1 MIGQTVLS
9 LFVVWLHL
17 GFAPTRATEKP
28 PNKVQRLHF
37 GAVKMIALILPLQRS
52 EDRARRRRKETSPE
66 RSDRR
71 ARELGI
77 GGKLFGIRN

>member
-17 GFAPTRATEKP
+17 GFAPTRAIEKP

-37 GAVKMIALILPLQRS
+37 GVVKISLLFYPFNDPKIAHGAVTKC
-52 EDRARRRRKETSPE
+52 
-66 RSDRR
+66 
-71 ARELGI
+71 
-77 GGKLFGIRN
+77 F

>member
-9 LFVVWLHL
+9 LLVVWLHL

-37 GAVKMIALILPLQRS
+37 DAVKVIALILPFN
-52 EDRARRRRKETSPE
+52 DPKIAHGAFTKC
-66 RSDRR
+66 
-71 ARELGI
+71 
-77 GGKLFGIRN
+77 F

>member
-17 GFAPTRATEKP
+17 GFAPTRTTEKS

-37 GAVKMIALILPLQRS
+37 GAVKMIALILPL
-52 EDRARRRRKETSPE
+52 
-66 RSDRR
+66 
-71 ARELGI
+71 
-77 GGKLFGIRN
+77 